1 MKIIIEESVDRSIID
16 LIIRL
21 VKTLVN
27 GVHTING
34 LKIKKTNTEIKIA

>member
-27 GVHTING
+27 GVHIING